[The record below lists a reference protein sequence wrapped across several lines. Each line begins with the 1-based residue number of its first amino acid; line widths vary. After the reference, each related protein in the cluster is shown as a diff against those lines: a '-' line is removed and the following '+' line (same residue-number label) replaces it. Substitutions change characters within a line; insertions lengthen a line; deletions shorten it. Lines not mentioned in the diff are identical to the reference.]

1 MVRTSR
7 TMERRKMQKNIKFL
21 GSWSLDRGGVS
32 TYCLLDPLVVFE
44 LASFGCELAGG
55 GGGGI
60 GVPWPPSIPNP
71 VASLKTCRHATI
83 GGNRQ
88 TSLRPSTRLCNE
100 LAKA

>member
-1 MVRTSR
+1 MDGTYIKNNG
-7 TMERRKMQKNIKFL
+7 RKKNAKKNIKLL

-71 VASLKTCRHATI
+71 VASLKDMQACYHWRK
-83 GGNRQ
+83 Q
-88 TSLRPSTRLCNE
+88 TNV
-100 LAKA
+100 AKALYKAL